1 MEALFVC
8 LMALVVL
15 AVGVLA
21 LLGLRS
27 LLAPER

>member
-15 AVGVLA
+15 GIGVLS

-27 LLAPER
+27 LLTAER